1 MSLHALR
8 NLTDIALFVANLE
21 RAIDFYGETLGF
33 ELERR
38 DIGFAEFQTSGVGLA
53 LWEVSDVTT
62 ALELPETPRQGLSAM
77 VAIRVETA
85 ESVDALHDELAAR
98 GVTIVQAPTTHAWNA
113 RTTYFSDPDGNLWEI
128 YAWVDT
134 PRTLC
139 AARAKSSAASP
150 RTPAPHRDGRLTAP

>member
-1 MSLHALR
+1 MSLQALR

-33 ELERR
+33 ELKRH

-77 VAIRVETA
+77 VAVRVETP

-98 GVTIVQAPTTHAWNA
+98 GVTVVQAPTTHAWNA
-113 RTTYFSDPDGNLWEI
+113 RTTYFSDPDGNLWEV
-128 YAWVDT
+128 YAWVDA
-134 PRTLC
+134 PRIL
-139 AARAKSSAASP
+139 
-150 RTPAPHRDGRLTAP
+150 